1 MIETVVTFIYISYS
15 LSGIYNR
22 IGDSITVNAI
32 GVCICL
38 ICLITVS
45 GGITGACLNPYFG
58 LVQTI
63 YQRYL
68 INKYPSM
75 YSKELPGY
83 GSMTVYILGTTVGG
97 FLAGFF

>member
-63 YQRYL
+63 Y
-68 INKYPSM
+68 
-75 YSKELPGY
+75 
-83 GSMTVYILGTTVGG
+83 
-97 FLAGFF
+97 